1 MDFTKKNN
9 WTVEMLEKPLVL
21 HTVLRPEERGNFD
34 LLWVAKLDCEKTV
47 GGIIYP
53 ESN

>member
-1 MDFTKKNN
+1 
-9 WTVEMLEKPLVL
+9 MLEKTLVL

-34 LLWVAKLDCEKTV
+34 LLWVAKLDYDKNV

-53 ESN
+53 QSN